1 MTRVLL
7 VDDHTLF
14 REGIRALL
22 STESD
27 MEVVGEAADG
37 KQAIEL
43 AEKLSPDVIVMDLVM
58 PGMSGMQAARH
69 LHEKRPDIKI
79 LILSMYDDDEYV
91 QTSGHDPIKNR

>member
-22 STESD
+22 STASD
-27 MEVVGEAADG
+27 IEVVGEAADG

-43 AEKLSPDVIVMDLVM
+43 AEELLPDVVVMDLVM
-58 PGMSGMQAARH
+58 PGMNGMEAAQH
-69 LHEKRPDIKI
+69 LHDNHPEIKI
-79 LILSMYDDDEYV
+79 LILSMYDDDE
-91 QTSGHDPIKNR
+91 